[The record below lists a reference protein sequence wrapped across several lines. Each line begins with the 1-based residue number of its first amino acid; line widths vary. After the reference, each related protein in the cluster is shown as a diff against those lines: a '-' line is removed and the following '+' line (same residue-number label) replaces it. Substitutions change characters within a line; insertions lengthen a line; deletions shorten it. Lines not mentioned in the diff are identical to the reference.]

1 MSASYS
7 STKLVKPPCRKPRIK
22 VISSKVHLHR
32 PVRPRSQVGH
42 KGEKSPTIN
51 EVSFATEPKMSFDL
65 KTRHPPEEMTEKLN
79 KPSPYPRNQR
89 NKTGRCPLTPATPS
103 RTAKPKKT
111 FDFKTRCPPQ
121 EMEEKSSKPNPYPR
135 HQSNKTGRCPQT
147 TARIHSRNP
156 DSGIAGAR
164 KNFGRSFPPNTVYRV
179 RRGRSSDQRQKRI
192 HPPDFPQK
200 IKQVSAPRRNMED
213 LEVEALCGN
222 RNPARI
228 ISVPVAT
235 PKLPLKERP
244 AAFPVKR

>member
-1 MSASYS
+1 
-7 STKLVKPPCRKPRIK
+7 
-22 VISSKVHLHR
+22 
-32 PVRPRSQVGH
+32 
-42 KGEKSPTIN
+42 
-51 EVSFATEPKMSFDL
+51 
-65 KTRHPPEEMTEKLN
+65 MTEKLN

-103 RTAKPKKT
+103 QTAKPKKT
-111 FDFKTRCPPQ
+111 FDFKTRCPLQ
-121 EMEEKSSKPNPYPR
+121 EMAEKSSKPNPYPR

-164 KNFGRSFPPNTVYRV
+164 KNFGRSYPPNTVYRV

-222 RNPARI
+222 RDPARI